1 MALLPKP
8 AAAQTDCG
16 WNPDFEQDYAIGI
29 TDILA
34 ILGIFGA
41 VDNDQDGLWDVND
54 LCEDTEACNYDANP
68 TEACLYED
76 ALGVC
81 GGEGVFPELLIGSWQ
96 FSGVAGA
103 ISVGPDPYSDEWY
116 SSPANGLQN
125 AQYDDVYLPP
135 GWIVDDRLQRSIIDA
150 LGGTRVAYGCTSP
163 PRNSFPT
170 EELRRRR
177 HCIAH
182 GTGNAHVHSSGPTTG
197 LVYDIDAQRDHP
209 GPTCPGDDANCN
221 AAGCFHLHLHPH
233 FRRPGDGDGEGYPAA
248 DVRRHDLGVV
258 G

>member
-125 AQYDDVYLPP
+125 AQYDDVYTFHPDGSLTTDYN
-135 GWIVDDRLQRSIIDA
+135 GAIIDA
-150 LGGTRVAYGCTSP
+150 FGGTLSSRTAAPLP

-170 EELRRRR
+170 EEHPAKTPL
-177 HCIAH
+177 HCSR
-182 GTGNAHVHSSGPTTG
+182 GQVNAHVHSSGPTTQ
-197 LVYDIDAQRDHP
+197 AWC
-209 GPTCPGDDANCN
+209 TTS
-221 AAGCFHLHLHPH
+221 
-233 FRRPGDGDGEGYPAA
+233 
-248 DVRRHDLGVV
+248 
-258 G
+258 